1 MMDQEDDILRKINSA
16 KQDFYQSNQKNI
28 LFKNK
33 QKFDCASSIMSNF
46 DEEVVFGNIIKTED
60 DFLVMHY
67 PVFKLIANPE
77 NYERLAYFIFRTTEK
92 ILEKYE
98 IYYVRV
104 VTTGLTISA
113 VERYKDFIRLVSKL
127 GLNNNKGFLKR
138 LEKIYIVDCPSFAD
152 YALKAVVPLIDNNLF
167 SKFVLPPKLENKK

>member
-1 MMDQEDDILRKINSA
+1 MMDQEDDILRKINGA
-16 KQDFYQSNQKNI
+16 KQEFYQSNQKNI

-33 QKFDCASSIMSNF
+33 QKFDCAASIMSNF

-60 DFLVMHY
+60 DFLIMHY

-104 VTTGLTISA
+104 ITTGLTISA
-113 VERYKDFIRLVSKL
+113 VERYKEFIKLVSKL

-167 SKFVLPPKLENKK
+167 SKFVLPPKVEK